1 MAENKNY
8 NQKKVLY
15 NPTIGSI
22 FLLII
27 LVVFIYLIFKSDNL
41 RSFLI
46 QFVEKTNDFI
56 SKHL

>member
-8 NQKKVLY
+8 SQKKVLY

-22 FLLII
+22 ILLII
-27 LVVFIYLIFKSDNL
+27 LVGFIYLIFKSDNL

-46 QFVEKTNDFI
+46 QFVEKSNDFI

>member
-1 MAENKNY
+1 MSENKNY

-15 NPTIGSI
+15 NPTVGSI

-27 LVVFIYLIFKSDNL
+27 LVGLIYLIFKSDNL

-46 QFVEKTNDFI
+46 QLVEKSNDFI
-56 SKHL
+56 LKHL

>member
-15 NPTIGSI
+15 NPTIISMI
-22 FLLII
+22 LLVFITI
-27 LVVFIYLIFKSDNL
+27 FIYLIFKSDNL
-41 RSFLI
+41 RNFLF
-46 QFVEKTNDFI
+46 QFVEKSNDFM

>member
-27 LVVFIYLIFKSDNL
+27 LVGFIYLIFKSDNL

-46 QFVEKTNDFI
+46 QFVEKSNDFI